1 MLAFLTILTSQKI
14 FPKKMAKVII
24 KLASTATR
32 EFEVFDKETKKMKKI
47 QKKTGFFYI
56 TSKNSKRSEK
66 LSVTKFD
73 PVVRKHVLFKEEK
86 K

>member
-1 MLAFLTILTSQKI
+1 
-14 FPKKMAKVII
+14 MAKVII

-32 EFEVFDKETKKMKKI
+32 EVEVLDKETKQMKKV
-47 QKKTGFFYI
+47 QKRTGFFYI
-56 TSKNSKRSEK
+56 TSKNSKRTEK
-66 LSVTKFD
+66 INIIKFD

>member
-1 MLAFLTILTSQKI
+1 
-14 FPKKMAKVII
+14 MAKVII

-32 EFEVFDKETKKMKKI
+32 EVEVFDKKTKTTKKVAKR
-47 QKKTGFFYI
+47 TGLFYI
-56 TSKNSKRSEK
+56 TSKNSKRTEK
-66 LSVTKFD
+66 ISITKFD